1 MTSITNI
8 PASYYQL
15 SSLQNGNS
23 GQSSLTS
30 HNSSSSAASVTQ
42 SLINA
47 LQNSGSTSGSS
58 NSGSDILDLSPA
70 AQQLL
75 NNASSGSTQS
85 STGSSSF
92 TLTAAQQQQVKDIIA
107 KYKDAPMTQ
116 DTFNKIQNDLEA
128 AGLGADQLSAKDQLS
143 SFNLTSTLLDA
154 LSGKNNPLTSASDK
168 LSAEQTKANNYMK
181 DVYSLWQQTANSAQ
195 TSSTENVA

>member
-15 SSLQNGNS
+15 SSLQGTNT

-30 HNSSSSAASVTQ
+30 NNNSSSAASVTQ

-47 LQNSGSTSGSS
+47 LQNSGNASDFS
-58 NSGSDILDLSPA
+58 SGSDILDLSPA

-75 NNASSGSTQS
+75 NNISSGSTQN
-85 STGSSSF
+85 TGNNSSF
-92 TLTAAQQQQVKDIIA
+92 TLTQAQQQQVKDIII

-128 AGLGADQLSAKDQLS
+128 AGLGADQLSAKDQVASL
-143 SFNLTSTLLDA
+143 NLTSTLLDA
-154 LSGKNNPLTSASDK
+154 LNGKNDPLSSASDK
-168 LSAEQTKANNYMK
+168 LSAEKTKANNYIK
-181 DVYSLWQQTANSAQ
+181 DVYSLWQQTASSAQ
-195 TSSTENVA
+195 TSSTENAA